1 MRQDIKLALSPFGGL
16 TASSSSSAS
25 SGRTSV
31 VDRQAALP
39 DAVYGAI
46 AARGVPRAPARK
58 GQRPMHRAGS
68 RDCGVN
74 GRDSYIP
81 NT

>member
-1 MRQDIKLALSPFGGL
+1 M
-16 TASSSSSAS
+16 
-25 SGRTSV
+25 
-31 VDRQAALP
+31 DRQAALP